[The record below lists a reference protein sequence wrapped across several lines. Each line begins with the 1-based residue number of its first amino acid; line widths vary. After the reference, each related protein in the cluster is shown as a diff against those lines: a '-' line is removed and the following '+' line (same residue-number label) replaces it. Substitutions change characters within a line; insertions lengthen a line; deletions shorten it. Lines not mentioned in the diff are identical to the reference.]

1 MIQSI
6 FSSNISPCISV
17 VVVHGYM
24 QQSIFPPAGISAT
37 PHVDIRW
44 DFTSQTRNNTN
55 TADNVLEIEYFTD
68 NYVDNV
74 HSRVIDIANLS
85 AILERFI

>member
-1 MIQSI
+1 
-6 FSSNISPCISV
+6 
-17 VVVHGYM
+17 M
-24 QQSIFPPAGISAT
+24 QQSIFPPAGIYAISAT

-74 HSRVIDIANLS
+74 HSRVIDIPNLS
-85 AILERFI
+85 AILERFIRRTGML